1 MTVATSPIPAAAYHV
16 GAYQYDNS
24 GAPID
29 ITQFIHGKDGYKMLS
44 QELRISSAQEQRF
57 RYVAGLFYEQQQHD
71 ILQDYLI
78 NNLAG
83 PDADPGVESLE
94 VTGWPD
100 TWWLTNQKRVDTD
113 YAAFGEVSYDITDKL
128 TGTVGIRFFKT
139 KNTLEGFFGFGLT
152 QSWSSRT
159 GEKNPLCTQHPE
171 DFRGAPCKN
180 LDKEVDEYGQLT
192 QGEPDLSIHRPGAD
206 LRHLFGGFPAG
217 RCQSCR

>member
-1 MTVATSPIPAAAYHV
+1 M
-16 GAYQYDNS
+16 
-24 GAPID
+24 
-29 ITQFIHGKDGYKMLS
+29 
-44 QELRISSAQEQRF
+44 
-57 RYVAGLFYEQQQHD
+57 
-71 ILQDYLI
+71 I

-100 TWWLTNQKRVDTD
+100 TWWLTNQKRVDTS

-139 KNTLEGFFGFGLT
+139 ENTLEGFFGFGLT

-180 LDKEVDEYGQLT
+180 LDKEVDESGNSPKVNLT
-192 QGEPDLSIHRPGAD
+192 YRFTDQALVYATYSEGFRPGGVNRVGDLPPYDAD
-206 LRHLFGGFPAG
+206 
-217 RCQSCR
+217 